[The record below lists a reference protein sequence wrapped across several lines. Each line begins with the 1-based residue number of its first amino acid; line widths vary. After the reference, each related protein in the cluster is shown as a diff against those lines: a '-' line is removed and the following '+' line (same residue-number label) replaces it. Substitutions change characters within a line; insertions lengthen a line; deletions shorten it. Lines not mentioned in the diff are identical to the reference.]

1 MFSRMNLR
9 RWIAAGATVLV
20 IGGGTGLALAQGGGP
35 SGSTASAGAAD
46 LPEPGDV
53 PDVAE
58 APDHA
63 DTPGQ
68 EASDAAAERAEA
80 ARLAPTAKVSRADAQ
95 AAALADTPGTVVEAQ
110 LGNED
115 GTVVWEIGVKAADG
129 TGHEVKVNAATGAV
143 LSSHADELD

>member
-9 RWIAAGATVLV
+9 RWLAAGATVLV

-35 SGSTASAGAAD
+35 SG
-46 LPEPGDV
+46 
-53 PDVAE
+53 
-58 APDHA
+58 A

-95 AAALADTPGTVVEAQ
+95 AAARADTPGTVVEAQ
-110 LGNED
+110 LGDED
-115 GTVVWEIGVKAADG
+115 GTVVWEIGVRAADG
-129 TGHEVKVNAATGAV
+129 TGHEVKVDGATGAV